1 MLQIR
6 SGASAVNDALFFDD
20 AGAGLARENLIDLS
34 KGADHS
40 GLARLFNGRQVYL
53 KCVPIESDGM
63 KLYAY
68 VGRDKSMQ
76 EQERQRAV
84 SEQAHSK
91 KPLNKQAFHEKMDE
105 HGVFVL
111 VSSRRIR
118 ADKLLSLYY
127 VRQDI
132 EQVFDVSKN
141 YASLLPLNVEKEETF
156 RGHLLMTFIATVLLQ
171 MLQNEIRQSPFS
183 LDRILARMQ
192 TQKAKVY
199 EQVREFP
206 GIR

>member
-1 MLQIR
+1 
-6 SGASAVNDALFFDD
+6 
-20 AGAGLARENLIDLS
+20 
-34 KGADHS
+34 
-40 GLARLFNGRQVYL
+40 
-53 KCVPIESDGM
+53 
-63 KLYAY
+63 
-68 VGRDKSMQ
+68 MQ
-76 EQERQRAV
+76 ELERQRVV
-84 SEQAHSK
+84 SKLAHSK
-91 KPLNKQAFHEKMDE
+91 KSLNKQAFHEKMEMDE

-111 VSSRRIR
+111 VSSWRIR

-156 RGHLLMTFIATVLLQ
+156 RGHQLLTFIATELLQ
-171 MLQNEIRQSPFS
+171 MLQNEIRHSPFS

-199 EQVREFP
+199 ENVVIPSEPVKEHNEIYKLLRIKPRKEHTVP
-206 GIR
+206 ADCMP